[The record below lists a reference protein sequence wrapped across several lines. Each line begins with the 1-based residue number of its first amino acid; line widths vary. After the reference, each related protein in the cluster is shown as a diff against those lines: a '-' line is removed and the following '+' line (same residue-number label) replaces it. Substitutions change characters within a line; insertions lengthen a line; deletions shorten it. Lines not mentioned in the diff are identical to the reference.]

1 MHGTFDELREAY
13 PGKWLLIRTDGAE
26 AETGTLLFVHED
38 PKVVGKALVDE
49 PDGDNGGERQLY
61 ITWSIPDDSELPAFI
76 L

>member
-1 MHGTFDELREAY
+1 MHDTFDELREAY
-13 PGKWLLIRTDGAE
+13 PGKWLLIRTDGTE

-49 PDGDNGGERQLY
+49 PDRELDKERPLY
-61 ITWSIPDDSELPAFI
+61 TTYSFAPEDEFLSLT